1 MSILRVRQSRAN
13 GLRLTGS
20 RVTGPSRR
28 RDDWR
33 NALKMSVLRTSDPRM
48 TVPRERDVRGIALR
62 AAGPR
67 AKDPRESA
75 VRAADSRMRETAR
88 SGQTETAASR
98 AEEDR
103 TDSPRIIA
111 AAMDAAI
118 IETARA
124 EETEDSSSQ
133 EEETAKMADHRET
146 GRMDF
151 REAAGLALAAVW
163 VIAAARALVR
173 AVTVGLTA
181 ARVTAGALQDRELD
195 SEIINPKALREKL
208 RARIWRR
215 SARKKSGAPTA
226 RRKASAP
233 GKTISTKRTRH

>member
-13 GLRLTGS
+13 GLRLRGA

-75 VRAADSRMRETAR
+75 V
-88 SGQTETAASR
+88 R